1 VKEVSECTAST
12 IRNQRERE
20 GERERERERE
30 RETRGERQEEG
41 GRERGGECKLV
52 LSFFFLFITSTHG
65 MQQCTFGIGLRS
77 RKPSGSTL
85 NRFVKRFP

>member
-30 RETRGERQEEG
+30 RDTGRETGR
-41 GRERGGECKLV
+41 GRERTGRRVQAGAQL
-52 LSFFFLFITSTHG
+52 LFPFYNLNPWDAAMYIWN
-65 MQQCTFGIGLRS
+65 RS
-77 RKPSGSTL
+77 SLKEAIWKHPQ
-85 NRFVKRFP
+85 